1 MGIDPRHSDIRAP
14 SQAGTGTGATT
25 PDIDRGDAEN
35 PDGEDEVEEP
45 EGKKFKTDYNFL
57 R

>member
-45 EGKKFKTDYNFL
+45 EGKKIKIRSNF
-57 R
+57 